1 MTLTTPKQQKNADKD
16 RFIAKFL
23 NYLRVERN
31 ASAHTERNYETDL
44 ALLKQSLGDTPWE
57 KVDLLALRS
66 FVAQQRTDGRSKATM
81 ARRISSIRSFFRF
94 LHREGFIESNP
105 AVSANPLA
113 GLKRPKQDQHLPSF
127 LSMEEAQRLVEA
139 PQGDHVAGARDR
151 AILETLYSTGLRVS
165 ELVGLKVRD
174 VDLIGGSLRT
184 VGKGRK
190 ERLVPMGSYSIQ
202 AIRKYLAALPPE
214 MTEPE
219 RPLFQNNRR
228 GRLTDRSVRRILNR
242 YLAKVSVARRISP
255 HALRHS
261 FATHLLDRGAD
272 LRSVQELLGH
282 SSLTTTQV
290 YTHVT
295 TERLKKVYESAHP
308 RA

>member
-1 MTLTTPKQQKNADKD
+1 MD
-16 RFIAKFL
+16 RFIEKFL
-23 NYLRVERN
+23 NYLKAERD
-31 ASAHTERNYETDL
+31 ASPHTLRNYTKDL
-44 ALLKQSLGDTPWE
+44 EVLRQALGETPWE
-57 KVDLLALRS
+57 KTDLLALRQ
-66 FVAQQRTDGRSKATM
+66 FVAQQREGGLSKVTI
-81 ARRISSIRSFFRF
+81 ARRVATIRSFFRF
-94 LHREGFIESNP
+94 LQREGYVPSNP
-105 AVSANPLA
+105 AL
-113 GLKRPKQDQHLPSF
+113 GLVRPKQDRHLPSF
-127 LSMEEAQRLVEA
+127 LSVEETTRLMEA
-139 PQGDHVAGARDR
+139 PAGDSFAASRDR

-165 ELVGLKVRD
+165 ELVNLKVRD
-174 VDLIGGSLRT
+174 VDLIGGTLRT

-190 ERLVPMGSYSIQ
+190 ERMVPMGSYSIQ
-202 AIRKYLAALPPE
+202 AIRAYLKTLTPE
-214 MTEPE
+214 ENEPD
-219 RPLFQNNRR
+219 RPLFRNQRR

-242 YLAKVSVARRISP
+242 YLFQVSVARRISP
-255 HALRHS
+255 HSLRHS

>member
-1 MTLTTPKQQKNADKD
+1 MPKPPPE
-16 RFIAKFL
+16 RSVERFL
-23 NYLRVERN
+23 NYLKVERN
-31 ASAHTERNYETDL
+31 ASEHTLRNYAKDL
-44 ALLKQSLGDTPWE
+44 SLLKEAMGEVALE
-57 KVDLLALRS
+57 KADLLSLRKFS
-66 FVAQQRTDGRSKATM
+66 ADQRTKGLSKGTI
-81 ARRISSIRSFFRF
+81 ARRVATIRSFFRF
-94 LHREGFIESNP
+94 LHREGFVATNP
-105 AVSANPLA
+105 AL
-113 GLKRPKQDQHLPSF
+113 GLVRPKQDRHLPAF
-127 LSMEEAQRLVEA
+127 LSQEEAARLMEA
-139 PQGDHVAGARDR
+139 PMGDGFAPARDR

-174 VDLIGGSLRT
+174 VDLIGGTLRAL
-184 VGKGRK
+184 GKGRK
-190 ERLVPMGSYSIQ
+190 ERIVPMGSFSVQ
-202 AIRKYLAALPPE
+202 AIRKYVATLKPE
-214 MTEPE
+214 QADPD
-219 RPLFQNNRR
+219 RPLFQNRLR
-228 GRLTDRSVRRILNR
+228 GRLTDRSVRRILNS
-242 YLAKVSVARRISP
+242 YLAKASVTMKVSP

>member
-1 MTLTTPKQQKNADKD
+1 MSKRPPVPEPETPPNRSVA
-16 RFIAKFL
+16 RFL
-23 NYLRVERN
+23 NYLKVERN
-31 ASAHTERNYETDL
+31 ASEHTLRNYAKDL
-44 ALLKQSLGDTPWE
+44 SLLEEALGEIPLEKAELLSLRQFSAD
-57 KVDLLALRS
+57 
-66 FVAQQRTDGRSKATM
+66 QRTKGLSKGTI
-81 ARRISSIRSFFRF
+81 ARRVATIRSFFRF
-94 LHREGFIESNP
+94 LHREGFVAANP
-105 AVSANPLA
+105 AL
-113 GLKRPKQDQHLPSF
+113 GLVRPKQDRKLPAF
-127 LSMEEAQRLVEA
+127 LSQEETARLVEA
-139 PQGDHVAGARDR
+139 PKGDGFAPARDR

-174 VDLIGGSLRT
+174 VDLIGGTLRAF
-184 VGKGRK
+184 GKGRK
-190 ERLVPMGSYSIQ
+190 ERIVPVGSFSVQ
-202 AIRKYLAALPPE
+202 AIRRYIATLKPE
-214 MTEPE
+214 QSDPDK
-219 RPLFQNNRR
+219 PLFQNRLR

-242 YLAKVSVARRISP
+242 YLARASVATKVSP

-282 SSLTTTQV
+282 SSLTTTQI